1 MGSKGSLEQGRFGGS
16 LGDLLILFLTI
27 LDSIFADVGVVRWS
41 WLLNFISSTRGD
53 WFTKLR
59 SLIFFWSNPPHLP
72 PQGYGTDNMCV
83 CPTIGHGPAIWPF
96 Q

>member
-16 LGDLLILFLTI
+16 LWDLLILFLKI

-53 WFTKLR
+53 WFTRLR
-59 SLIFFWSNPPHLP
+59 SLIFLLVQPPP
-72 PQGYGTDNMCV
+72 PATTRV
-83 CPTIGHGPAIWPF
+83 
-96 Q
+96 